1 MKKTNTNKLCRV
13 CRICRVCR
21 VRIMMMKVGDRKRG
35 KMVVKI
41 GNMGIGLMGVGM
53 VSMAM
58 G

>member
-1 MKKTNTNKLCRV
+1 MRKVNTNKLCRV
-13 CRICRVCR
+13 CRVCR

-53 VSMAM
+53 VSMTI